1 MIMLTTVM
9 ELTSCNN
16 EQEEQPITQPQVNE
30 AIKKIESAVKP
41 LVISKDLVKDDEDA
55 LKLNVRIYEAKQL
68 GLGKY
73 YNNRNQLN
81 DAILLADLSVT
92 NKLHIDSIIGENDDR
107 YLLRSSIYS
116 YTNTQVKTLSLA
128 VNYLELNFHFEENIK
143 MGSSRFMEHSVE
155 NDTSKVHVYEIM
167 VNQPSKGEGNE

>member
-1 MIMLTTVM
+1 MLTTVM

-92 NKLHIDSIIGENDDR
+92 NK
-107 YLLRSSIYS
+107 
-116 YTNTQVKTLSLA
+116 QTL
-128 VNYLELNFHFEENIK
+128 Y
-143 MGSSRFMEHSVE
+143 R
-155 NDTSKVHVYEIM
+155 
-167 VNQPSKGEGNE
+167 